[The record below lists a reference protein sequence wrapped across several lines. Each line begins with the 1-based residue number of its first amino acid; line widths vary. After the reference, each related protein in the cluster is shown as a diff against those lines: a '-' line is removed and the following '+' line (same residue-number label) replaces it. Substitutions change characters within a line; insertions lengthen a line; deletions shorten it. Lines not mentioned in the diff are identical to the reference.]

1 MIDLYDLY
9 QDFKSYVN
17 TYVGGWFRP
26 QSDFQN
32 SCNSISTE
40 LFVKWTSIAEK
51 SQEEKDNLTPFLI
64 SKNIIVEKQ
73 KGAFGFFKMPAD
85 KDNPYG
91 RFAAARII
99 IAGETCVP
107 SKDVSEGKCENGDF
121 TDDQKLAE
129 DYYNTVKQID
139 VQLIDD
145 ARWGAVNNHKTKF
158 PKLSNPKM
166 RQINQGFEVAPRSVT
181 VVVFD
186 YYRQP
191 KKATFV
197 YTISPGNTDTGA
209 GDDLIYNAEN
219 SQPLEWPENLR
230 KEFII
235 RLGERYG
242 LFTRD
247 QFVSNVVAQQK
258 QTA

>member
-32 SCNSISTE
+32 SCNSINTE

-51 SQEEKDNLTPFLI
+51 SQEEKDNLMPFLI
-64 SKNIIVEKQ
+64 SKNILIEKTT
-73 KGAFGFFKMPAD
+73 GYGFFKVPAD
-85 KDNPYG
+85 PEKPYG

-99 IAGETCVP
+99 VAGETCVP
-107 SKDVSEGKCENGDF
+107 CQTVNDGKCSNGDWES
-121 TDDQKLAE
+121 DAELAE
-129 DYYNTVKQID
+129 DYYNTVKEKDI
-139 VQLIDD
+139 QLIDD
-145 ARWGAVNNHKTKF
+145 GRWGAVNNHKTKC
-158 PKLSNPKM
+158 PSLDKPKM
-166 RQINQGFEVAPRSVT
+166 RQINQGFQVAPRSVT

-197 YTISPGNTDTGA
+197 YTISPGDTDTGA
-209 GDDLIYNAEN
+209 GDDLIYDKEN
-219 SQPLEWPENLR
+219 SQPLEWPENMR

-247 QFVSNVVAQQK
+247 QFVSNVTAQQK